1 MKQLF
6 KRFMA
11 SDVSQA
17 NSDLIVRKDRLPAGL
32 SPAATRLLRQSKFS
46 SDEINR
52 AFAEAVRVVAKR

>member
-11 SDVSQA
+11 SDVRQA
-17 NSDLIVRKDRLPAGL
+17 NSDLIRKDRLPAGL